1 MLVTDEFERLLASH
15 FLNFLECLFVARK
28 GNFNLLFEN
37 MMLDSQFVFAEY
49 YLPCFVV
56 ITGSSSSFNQL
67 TLFRYF
73 GFFDV
78 FLNFENCFIGTFED
92 LGY

>member
-15 FLNFLECLFVARK
+15 FLNFLECLFVARR
-28 GNFNLLFEN
+28 GNFALLFEN

-73 GFFDV
+73 DFFGV
-78 FLNFENCFIGTFED
+78 FLNFENCFVGTFED